1 MFNNISR
8 LERLSLWGTGVRAGL
23 AAIAAAVMFS
33 TLSPAMA
40 QPATEAPPTTEA
52 PAADAAPAEE
62 APAAAPEAAA
72 VEQPAAAAE
81 EAAPVELTVDKG
93 DTAWMLV
100 STVLV
105 LLMIIPG
112 LALFYGGLVRSR
124 NVISLL
130 SQVLIVT
137 AIGMVAWVGWG
148 YSMAFTDGRSLN
160 QFVGG
165 LSKVG
170 LAGVDTSTLVE
181 TFSVGVAIPEI
192 VFVAF
197 QMTFA
202 CITTALVLGGVA
214 ERAKFWGVVLFAVLW
229 PIVVYY
235 PMAHMVWWWGGPIM
249 ASDPANAEA
258 LAAGAGLIWSFGAL
272 DFAGG
277 TVVHINSGIAA
288 LVGALILGKRKSYKS
303 EPIRP
308 HNLTFTL
315 IGTGLLWVGWVG
327 FNAGSN
333 LESNAYAGLALI
345 NTFVATA
352 AGALSWALADAVIKK
367 KPSLLGM
374 ASGAVAGLVAI
385 TPAAGFS
392 GPVGAI
398 VLGLVVGPICLF
410 ACSGLKNMLGYDDS
424 LDVFGIHG
432 VGGIVGAIGTGI
444 VVAPQ
449 LGGAGIVDYANGGVA
464 IYSDYVTQVIAQ
476 LKGVGVT
483 IVWSGVGSAI
493 VWFIVKLV
501 TGGRVKEEIE
511 EEGLDLNEHGESA
524 YHT

>member
-148 YSMAFTDGRSLN
+148 YSMAFTDGGSLN

-202 CITTALVLGGVA
+202 
-214 ERAKFWGVVLFAVLW
+214 
-229 PIVVYY
+229 
-235 PMAHMVWWWGGPIM
+235 
-249 ASDPANAEA
+249 
-258 LAAGAGLIWSFGAL
+258 
-272 DFAGG
+272 
-277 TVVHINSGIAA
+277 
-288 LVGALILGKRKSYKS
+288 
-303 EPIRP
+303 
-308 HNLTFTL
+308 
-315 IGTGLLWVGWVG
+315 
-327 FNAGSN
+327 
-333 LESNAYAGLALI
+333 
-345 NTFVATA
+345 
-352 AGALSWALADAVIKK
+352 
-367 KPSLLGM
+367 
-374 ASGAVAGLVAI
+374 
-385 TPAAGFS
+385 
-392 GPVGAI
+392 
-398 VLGLVVGPICLF
+398 
-410 ACSGLKNMLGYDDS
+410 
-424 LDVFGIHG
+424 
-432 VGGIVGAIGTGI
+432 
-444 VVAPQ
+444 
-449 LGGAGIVDYANGGVA
+449 
-464 IYSDYVTQVIAQ
+464 
-476 LKGVGVT
+476 
-483 IVWSGVGSAI
+483 
-493 VWFIVKLV
+493 
-501 TGGRVKEEIE
+501 
-511 EEGLDLNEHGESA
+511 
-524 YHT
+524 